1 MSQNS
6 KVLRHRHDKLAY
18 FNINFENNRGGGEQ
32 APRQPS
38 LLFSDAGPNRVK
50 TTPIFV
56 VVVLEVIVIAVLSSR
71 SVKNSL

>member
-1 MSQNS
+1 M
-6 KVLRHRHDKLAY
+6 
-18 FNINFENNRGGGEQ
+18 INWHILILILKITGGGGEQ